1 MPFVKGNLPKG
12 IEKQTFWWYNVI
24 SRGEQVFGKSPLKM
38 KGKRIMLSR
47 REYEEFFGKVSD
59 EVWANLE
66 KQMSDIQDR
75 MWEEDHPLD
84 D

>member
-1 MPFVKGNLPKG
+1 
-12 IEKQTFWWYNVI
+12 
-24 SRGEQVFGKSPLKM
+24 
-38 KGKRIMLSR
+38 MLSR
-47 REYEEFFGKVSD
+47 KEYEGFFGKVSD
-59 EVWANLE
+59 EVWANIV